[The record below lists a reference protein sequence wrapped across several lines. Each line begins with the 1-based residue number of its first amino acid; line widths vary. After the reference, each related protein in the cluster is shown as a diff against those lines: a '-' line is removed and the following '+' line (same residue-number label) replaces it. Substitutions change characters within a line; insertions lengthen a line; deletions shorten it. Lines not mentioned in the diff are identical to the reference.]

1 MASSRI
7 YNLYNEIDEIVGD
20 IDKYADGAFN
30 VATKEA
36 AKIAVKELKKRSLK
50 ISDTPFIKR
59 YAAAWTFKEQKYKKF
74 TIHNARYPSMVHLI
88 EKPHDVI
95 SHGVS
100 LGKKSTPHEHVKPV
114 ADSIG
119 DMVLELTERE
129 LDKILNEKIK

>member
-50 ISDTPFIKR
+50 ISDTAFIKR
-59 YAAAWTFKEQKYKKF
+59 YAAGWTFKEQKYKEAQKYF
-74 TIHNARYPSMVHLI
+74 SELNAEGKCEDSPIIITPIGKNCKVNYGNQINQIDKISEEDKTRLHNAH
-88 EKPHDVI
+88 
-95 SHGVS
+95 
-100 LGKKSTPHEHVKPV
+100 
-114 ADSIG
+114 
-119 DMVLELTERE
+119 
-129 LDKILNEKIK
+129 